1 METGVPLAAAPGGIA
16 ADRAA
21 EPSAAISRLRLRLRR
36 SFAILKPEYAC
47 LCLLSIVKSG

>member
-1 METGVPLAAAPGGIA
+1 METGVPLAAEPGGIA

-21 EPSAAISRLRLRLRR
+21 EPSAAISRLRLRR